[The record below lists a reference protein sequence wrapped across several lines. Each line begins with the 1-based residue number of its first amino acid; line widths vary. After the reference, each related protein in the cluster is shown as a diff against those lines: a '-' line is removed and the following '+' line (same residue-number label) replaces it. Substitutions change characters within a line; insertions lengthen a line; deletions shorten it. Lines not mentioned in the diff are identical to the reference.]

1 MSAVEQTRK
10 SRDGRW
16 LRAALLLSLLGG
28 SAMRALLESLRR
40 STRAIPAREQAE
52 AVQMGQDGTYT
63 MGKNTFERLDELSQE
78 NRQKLREQIKRVQAE
93 AKQLRAQARHLNRAR
108 HAEAKKRKKL
118 MEQLARS
125 GHTLKSS
132 MWQRGEDAASQL
144 KESQQAM
151 LERQNRMAD
160 TLSQYGDQAR
170 QNLSGWRDGATQLFG
185 NWREGASHSLDDWRA
200 GASQKMAGLRGQGVQ
215 MSHNGRGNGATEA
228 LRKQKRQLGY
238 NASDWRDDTTHMLRR
253 QGQHVMQNMAD
264 WKDEAA
270 YQLHRQKQQLARNIA
285 DRREDAMHSVSK
297 QRRNMGRNMLE
308 RREDMTYQL
317 RKQGRSL
324 GRNLDERKGGI
335 WPLLG
340 FLFGVLLAG
349 GITYWFIKNSTRQ
362 HEITEEEQIELQ
374 EREMLNGAS
383 SRPGGEIRYTSQGG
397 TAVATRTSATP
408 INKFVGVLS
417 TRQYYPIERKP
428 QVHDLVFFE
437 TEDDARAEGFTEAD

>member
-1 MSAVEQTRK
+1 
-10 SRDGRW
+10 
-16 LRAALLLSLLGG
+16 
-28 SAMRALLESLRR
+28 MRALLESLRR

-52 AVQMGQDGTYT
+52 AAQMGQDGTYT
-63 MGKNTFERLDELSQE
+63 MGKNTYERLDELSQE
-78 NRQKLREQIKRVQAE
+78 NRQKLHEQIKRVQAE

-125 GHTLKSS
+125 GQTLKSS
-132 MWQRGEDAASQL
+132 MWHRGEDAASQL
-144 KESQQAM
+144 KESQKAM
-151 LERQNRMAD
+151 LERQNRLAD
-160 TLSQYGDQAR
+160 TVSQYGDQAR

-185 NWREGASHSLDDWRA
+185 NWREGASHSLDDLRGTSAQKISGWRE

-215 MSHNGRGNGATEA
+215 MSHNGRGNGATET

-253 QGQHVMQNMAD
+253 QGQHMMQNMAD

-270 YQLHRQKQQLARNIA
+270 YQLHRQQRQLAHKLA

-297 QRRNMGRNMLE
+297 QKRNMGRNMLE
-308 RREDMTYQL
+308 RRDDMTHQL

-340 FLFGVLLAG
+340 FIFGVLLAG

-362 HEITEEEQIELQ
+362 REMAEEEQIELQ
-374 EREMLNGAS
+374 EREMLNGTS
-383 SRPGGEIRYTSQGG
+383 SRPGGEIRYVSQGG
-397 TAVATRTSATP
+397 AAVATRTSAMP

-428 QVHDLVFFE
+428 QEHDLVFFE

>member
-1 MSAVEQTRK
+1 
-10 SRDGRW
+10 
-16 LRAALLLSLLGG
+16 
-28 SAMRALLESLRR
+28 MRALLESLRR
-40 STRAIPAREQAE
+40 SIRATPACEQAE
-52 AVQMGQDGTYT
+52 QTQMGQDGTYT
-63 MGKNTFERLDELSQE
+63 MGKNTYERLDELSQE
-78 NRQKLREQIKRVQAE
+78 NRQKLHEQIKRVQAE

-125 GHTLKSS
+125 GQTLKSS
-132 MWQRGEDAASQL
+132 MWHRGEDAASQV
-144 KESQQAM
+144 KVSQKAM
-151 LERQNRMAD
+151 LERQSRLAN
-160 TLSQYGDQAR
+160 TVSQYGDQAR
-170 QNLSGWRDGATQLFG
+170 QNLSGWRDGATQLLG
-185 NWREGASHSLDDWRA
+185 NWREGASHSLDDWRGTSAQKISDWREGASHSLDDWRA
-200 GASQKMAGLRGQGVQ
+200 GASQKLAGLRGQGVL
-215 MSHNGRGNGATEA
+215 MNHNGRGNGATEA

-238 NASDWRDDTTHMLRR
+238 NASDLRDDTAHMLRR
-253 QGQHVMQNMAD
+253 QGQHMMQNMAD

-270 YQLHRQKQQLARNIA
+270 YQLHRQKQQIARNIA

-308 RREDMTYQL
+308 RREDMTHQL

-324 GRNLDERKGGI
+324 SRNLDERKGGI

-374 EREMLNGAS
+374 EREMLNGTS
-383 SRPGGEIRYTSQGG
+383 GRPGGEIRYVSQGG
-397 TAVATRTSATP
+397 AAVATRTSAMP

-417 TRQYYPIERKP
+417 TRQYYPIEHKP
-428 QVHDLVFFE
+428 QAHDIVFFE

>member
-1 MSAVEQTRK
+1 
-10 SRDGRW
+10 
-16 LRAALLLSLLGG
+16 
-28 SAMRALLESLRR
+28 
-40 STRAIPAREQAE
+40 
-52 AVQMGQDGTYT
+52 

-78 NRQKLREQIKRVQAE
+78 NRQKLHKQIKRVQTE

-125 GHTLKSS
+125 GQTLKSS
-132 MWQRGEDAASQL
+132 MWHRGEDVASQV
-144 KESQQAM
+144 KANQEAM
-151 LERQNRMAD
+151 LERQNRLAD
-160 TLSQYGDQAR
+160 TFSQYGDQAR
-170 QNLSGWRDGATQLFG
+170 QNLSGWREGATQLLG
-185 NWREGASHSLDDWRA
+185 NWREGASHSLDDWRGTSAQKISGWREGASHSLDDWRA
-200 GASQKMAGLRGQGVQ
+200 GASQKMAGLRGQRLQ
-215 MSHNGRGNGATEA
+215 MNRNGATKV

-238 NASDWRDDTTHMLRR
+238 NASDLRDDTTHMLRR
-253 QGQHVMQNMAD
+253 QGQHVLQNVAD

-270 YQLHRQKQQLARNIA
+270 YQLHRQKQQIARNIA
-285 DRREDAMHSVSK
+285 DRREDAMHSVSRQK
-297 QRRNMGRNMLE
+297 RNMGRNMLE
-308 RREDMTYQL
+308 RREDMAHRL

-349 GITYWFIKNSTRQ
+349 GITYWFIKNSARQ
-362 HEITEEEQIELQ
+362 HEMKEEEQIELE
-374 EREMLNGAS
+374 EREMLDGAS

-397 TAVATRTSATP
+397 TAVATRTSAMP

-428 QVHDLVFFE
+428 QAHDLVFFE
-437 TEDDARAEGFTEAD
+437 TEDDARAEGFTGAD